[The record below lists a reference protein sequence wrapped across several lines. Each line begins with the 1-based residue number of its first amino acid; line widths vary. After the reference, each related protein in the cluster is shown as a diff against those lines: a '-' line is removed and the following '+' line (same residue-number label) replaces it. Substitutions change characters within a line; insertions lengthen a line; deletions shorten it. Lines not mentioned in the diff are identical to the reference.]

1 MTDSAN
7 SEWSFE
13 YRVAR
18 PRPDANDN
26 LTLAA
31 APQPRRRTKTD
42 FAHYRTSPW
51 ASLVTV
57 TFSIAIIVI
66 LWIGWRNRDD
76 NGLTPESGIGYWLGI
91 AGSGLMLAL
100 LIYPLRKRMPALRA
114 IGSVPFWFR
123 AHMTLGVFGCVL
135 ILWHANFRLGS
146 INSNVALFAML
157 VVAASGIVGRY
168 LYGKIHRG
176 LYGRKAAVRE
186 ILADAEALRG
196 FVGAALPFTGE
207 VVAEL
212 KAFTEFGM
220 AAPKGLLA
228 TLVLLPVINLQGS
241 LVRMRLIAHARQ
253 VTTAEGKRLGWSRR
267 VRRRRLAQATAL
279 VRLHVAAVKKAAAF
293 AFYDRLFSIW
303 HVLHAPLFFL
313 LVIAAIIHVYAAHFF

>member
-1 MTDSAN
+1 MTESAN

-26 LTLAA
+26 MTLDA
-31 APQPRRRTKTD
+31 APRPRRRTKTD

-91 AGSGLMLAL
+91 AGSSLMLAL

-123 AHMTLGVFGCVL
+123 AHMILGVFGCVL
-135 ILWHANFRLGS
+135 VLWHANFRLGS
-146 INSNVALFAML
+146 INSNMALFAML
-157 VVAASGIVGRY
+157 VVAASGIIGRY
-168 LYGKIHRG
+168 LYSKIHRG

-186 ILADAEALRG
+186 ILADAEALRA
-196 FVGAALPFTGE
+196 FVSAALPLTRE
-207 VVAEL
+207 LVAEL
-212 KAFTEFGM
+212 NAFTESGL
-220 AAPKGLLA
+220 AAPKGTVAGLLSLPA
-228 TLVLLPVINLQGS
+228 TNLRGS
-241 LVRMRLIAHARQ
+241 LLRMRLIAQARR
-253 VTTAEGKRLGWSRR
+253 VMAAEGKRLGWSRR
-267 VRRRRLAQATAL
+267 VRQHNLAQTTEF
-279 VRLHVAAVKKAAAF
+279 VTLHVAAVKKAAAF
-293 AFYDRLFSIW
+293 AVYERLFGIW
-303 HVLHAPLFFL
+303 HVLHVPLFVL
-313 LVIAAIIHVYAAHFF
+313 LVIAAIIHVYAAHFY